1 MSRLVLDASSST
13 SGNVRHFIK
22 NTGLSDIAPSQ
33 SDTQPSSSHSI
44 RGGSGWQLQKE
55 SLLEESN
62 EDKSEHSGQESP
74 VSVTA
79 SAPQFEYQN
88 KLKYRTNADF
98 KPHGESS
105 AAYPSLSYSPLS
117 IPNTFK
123 YKSHPNAKTKL
134 KLGYNEYNDSN
145 HASSDRQGSE
155 VDLTRAEDLHPQEH
169 NDAKTRNDF
178 ADDSQPPVTSTMK
191 ETQSKND
198 TTPHWM
204 PDVLSEKWAPPASV
218 HFDQQSLNCND
229 FGSSVRIHKPSSD
242 KATNNNSDLQLDL
255 NSMGSTMIHNSKTS
269 LKNATPEWV
278 KATREYEAKKQ
289 RNQLQNIFL
298 SASEDNSGNGSG
310 NVDSVANMGG
320 GQTVSSTASTPIPS
334 LTNRDVEELQQLTQE
349 QIKEMLAH
357 VDSNSKNPE
366 SPLKLFGDKYNTY
379 TKNQLTSI
387 LQKVHNKS
395 PTIHPEQ
402 LPNAE
407 QTPHGL
413 MTIDEKPQAR
423 SEVDQPPSRLE
434 SPQQSLHFVIPLLVE
449 PRMKIKT
456 FTRSGS
462 YTEKEFL
469 QNADNIFK
477 DLQLRGF
484 KKSMRDV
491 TNNSQHLKPIKAR
504 IASSTT
510 STSTPKND
518 KVTNISDIVDNS
530 TFTSDESD
538 DGLENEALPPRA
550 SQSITNNDFTSFE
563 ATSAGPE
570 PRYGQLSPKN
580 LKHLQKQFSNEMASS
595 YTYDGTESESEPSH
609 IQQQRTPNSPPPPD
623 QGLNQINQRLSELED
638 VLKHK
643 YDEEIA
649 QLRQENKNL
658 QDRLQHKIENHA
670 TFDQGSIH
678 EMSLES
684 MDFTHEETGHAEDP
698 IRWKRRSQLV
708 LSETPLPAKKSPPAN
723 EYIRG
728 RVNPSDDLPIEYN
741 NMVYDATNR
750 KWISNEVQEEN
761 KGSLD
766 SIEDLVSDKEL
777 THQNKSG
784 SLLKN
789 RRKSVNGNKLE
800 VSFHLPNL
808 TAESED
814 DFRARN
820 VSGVTNVSQLHD
832 STFSLT
838 RKRLISIITDV
849 LSSEP
854 LNWDEV
860 LELSLASSEIDGLK
874 DLDHFLPNV
883 KSLDLSDNRVRFLD
897 GIPKQVLN
905 LDLSNNAL
913 DNLTSFKQFRDLQV
927 LKASHNALTAMGT
940 FSQNIHLTELNLS
953 DNKLQSIQGINQLTN
968 LVSLD
973 LSNNEIGGLVQFS
986 STLRNLQVLNLAE
999 NDIHIMNG
1007 VEKLTKL
1014 RVLTLNENPRLSNIS
1029 CSGKHL
1035 YLKKLCVKF
1044 CNLAELELECFPFL
1058 RVLRIDGNRL
1068 ITLKDQLRKL
1078 RFLEELSCKS
1088 QLAPKSA
1095 ILRDVFETATEV
1107 QSLDMS
1113 GNLNVDFEL
1122 CHKIF
1127 HNVTKLTLSAMNLT
1141 TLPHNFSDM
1150 FPNVRNLN
1158 LNFNRLHSIK
1168 ALSGLTNLK
1177 RVHMI
1182 SNHIDKILTVVES
1195 SSRSLRKTLQV
1206 LDLRLNE
1213 VNIDFY
1219 PFVFNEHELEYSQHI
1234 KATSDVDILPIQ
1246 LETLDDVESFGI
1258 LYQSLNKSY
1267 DQWVE
1272 RDARFLELLKSN
1284 PAEHAKVKRRYD
1296 YEVIMVS
1303 LFPNIKR
1310 LDGSLITKEART
1322 ALKAARN

>member
-1 MSRLVLDASSST
+1 M
-13 SGNVRHFIK
+13 
-22 NTGLSDIAPSQ
+22 
-33 SDTQPSSSHSI
+33 
-44 RGGSGWQLQKE
+44 
-55 SLLEESN
+55 EEAN
-62 EDKSEHSGQESP
+62 EDKSEHSDQESP
-74 VSVTA
+74 VSATA

-98 KPHGESS
+98 QPHGDSS

-134 KLGYNEYNDSN
+134 KLGYNEYNNSN
-145 HASSDRQGSE
+145 PTSSDRQGTDIES
-155 VDLTRAEDLHPQEH
+155 TREEDLRPQEH
-169 NDAKTRNDF
+169 DDGKSRKDF
-178 ADDSQPPVTSTMK
+178 ANESQPPVTSTMK

-218 HFDQQSLNCND
+218 HFDQQGLDCND
-229 FGSSVRIHKPSSD
+229 FGSSVRIHKPSGD
-242 KATNNNSDLQLDL
+242 KTTNNNSDLQLDL

-269 LKNATPEWV
+269 LKNSTPEWV

-298 SASEDNSGNGSG
+298 SVSEDNSGNGSG

-349 QIKEMLAH
+349 QIQEMLAH
-357 VDSNSKNPE
+357 VDSNRKNPE

-402 LPNAE
+402 TPNAE

-413 MTIDEKPQAR
+413 TTIDEKPQAR
-423 SEVDQPPSRLE
+423 SEVDQASPRLK
-434 SPQQSLHFVIPLLVE
+434 SPQLSLQLVIPLLLE
-449 PRMKIKT
+449 PRMKIKN
-456 FTRSGS
+456 FTRSRS

-504 IASSTT
+504 VASSTT

-518 KVTNISDIVDNS
+518 KVTNISDIGDNS

-538 DGLENEALPPRA
+538 DGLENEAMPPTA
-550 SQSITNNDFTSFE
+550 NQSITNNDFTSFE

-570 PRYGQLSPKN
+570 PRYGELSPKN
-580 LKHLQKQFSNEMASS
+580 LKHLQRQFSNEMASS
-595 YTYDGTESESEPSH
+595 YTYDGTESESESSQ
-609 IQQQRTPNSPPPPD
+609 IQQQELPNSPPPPE

-649 QLRQENKNL
+649 RLRQENENL
-658 QDRLQHKIENHA
+658 QHKLQHKIENND

-678 EMSLES
+678 EMSMDS
-684 MDFTHEETGHAEDP
+684 VDFTHEETSHAEDL
-698 IRWKRRSQLV
+698 IKWKRRSQLE
-708 LSETPLPAKKSPPAN
+708 LSETPKPAKRSPSAN
-723 EYIRG
+723 EYFRG

-741 NMVYDATNR
+741 NMVYDSTNR
-750 KWISNEVQEEN
+750 KWISTEVQEEN

-777 THQNKSG
+777 THQNKSSSG

-789 RRKSVNGNKLE
+789 RRRSVNGNKLE

-814 DFRARN
+814 DFKAKN
-820 VSGVTNVSQLHD
+820 ISGVTNVSQLHD

-838 RKRLISIITDV
+838 RKRLISIITDA
-849 LSSEP
+849 LSSET

-860 LELSLASSEIDGLK
+860 LQLSLASSEIDGLK
-874 DLDHFLPNV
+874 DLDHFVPNV

-897 GIPKQVLN
+897 GIPKRVLN
-905 LDLSNNAL
+905 LDLSNNFL

-927 LKASHNALTAMGT
+927 LKASHNALTAMST

-968 LVSLD
+968 LVSLN
-973 LSNNEIGGLVQFS
+973 LSNNDITGLVLFL
-986 STLRNLQVLNLAE
+986 STFRNLQVLDLSE
-999 NDIHIMNG
+999 NDIHLMDG

-1014 RVLTLNENPRLSNIS
+1014 RVLNLNENPQLSKIS

-1044 CNLAELELECFPFL
+1044 CNFAELELECFPFL

-1068 ITLKDQLRKL
+1068 VTLKDHLKRL

-1088 QLAPKSA
+1088 QLAPGGVV
-1095 ILRDVFETATEV
+1095 LRDVLETATEV

-1113 GNLNVDFEL
+1113 GNLNVDFGL
-1122 CHKIF
+1122 CHKVF
-1127 HNVTKLTLSAMNLT
+1127 HNVTTLKLSAMNLT
-1141 TLPHNFSDM
+1141 TLPDNFSEV
-1150 FPNVRNLN
+1150 FPTVRNLN

-1168 ALSGLTNLK
+1168 ALFGLTNLK
-1177 RVHMI
+1177 RLYMI
-1182 SNHIDKILTVVES
+1182 SNHIDKILSVVEA

-1206 LDLRLNE
+1206 LDMRLNE

-1219 PFVFNEHELEYSQHI
+1219 PFVFNEHELEYSQHV

-1258 LYQSLNKSY
+1258 LYQSLNMNY
-1267 DQWVE
+1267 EQWIE
-1272 RDARFLELLKSN
+1272 RDARFLEMLKSN
-1284 PAEHAKVKRRYD
+1284 PVDHAKVKRRYD

-1303 LFPNIKR
+1303 LFPHIRR